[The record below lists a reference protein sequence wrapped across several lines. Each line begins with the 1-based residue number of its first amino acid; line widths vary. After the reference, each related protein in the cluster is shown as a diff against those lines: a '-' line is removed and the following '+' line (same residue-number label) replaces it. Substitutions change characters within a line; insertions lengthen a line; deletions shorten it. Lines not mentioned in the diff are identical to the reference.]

1 MEFNEILMMASEQ
14 QGVSSVPRRY
24 SLAVG
29 PPKKDPKVKGV
40 HSAAVQAF
48 LKRQEADRRKKELEE
63 KKRKEELLAK
73 RVELKHDRKAR
84 AMASRTKDNFCGYNG
99 IPVEEKPKRKQ
110 SCESRSDRNTE
121 EVECMTGD
129 EMEQFEYSQT
139 ESEHESEDYDEK
151 PSKTSVKPKAPPKS
165 APPQLNFMDLLKLAE
180 KKQYEPVEIK
190 VVKKTEE
197 RPMTAEELR
206 EREYLER
213 KNRKGVVLKEKKG
226 EKEMKHVASSCS
238 KKDLSQ
244 KEFLNA
250 KYSKHSTDKHSFS
263 KGSLPSQSGREK
275 KSSLP
280 SQSGSDK
287 KSSLPSQ
294 SGSDKKSKAP
304 ALSSKPKLTEKA
316 KPAIKGPLKSSSST
330 SHSKAPVCG
339 GGKHRLNSHTP
350 VLKTAANG
358 AQKQS
363 SVKDPSLKKT
373 ISHVKPTSVTAAQ
386 HESIKHSNSKQAS
399 SSSGTGGSLPR
410 TKSCLSTGPGRPGSS
425 LNTGHGLQSTSSK
438 MGPGRSGSSSGSGQR
453 SSSSSVGPGRPGS
466 SSSSVGPGRPGSSLG
481 MVPGRPGSSSGPV
494 RPGSGQSTGPG
505 RPSSTLNNG
514 LGRGSSSGP
523 GPGRPSSTS
532 VGNVKPKCTVV
543 SETISS
549 KNLVPRLSSGQVNG
563 MRPQQRPRIPPQGF
577 PRPLLPPITSKRPY
591 EDEDEDDSEMEDFI
605 DDEGEPQ
612 EEISRHIREIFG
624 YDRSRYKDESDYA
637 LRYMESSWKE
647 QQKEE
652 AKSLRLGMQ
661 EDLEEQR
668 REEEE
673 LKRKKQAKKLRTR

>member
-1 MEFNEILMMASEQ
+1 MEFSEILMVATEQ
-14 QGVSSVPRRY
+14 QGLSAVPKRY

-48 LKRQEADRRKKELEE
+48 LKRQEADRRKKDLAE

-99 IPVEEKPKRKQ
+99 IPVEEKPKRRQ
-110 SCESRSDRNTE
+110 ACESRSDRPTE
-121 EVECMTGD
+121 AVECMTGD

-139 ESEHESEDYDEK
+139 ESEHESENYEEK
-151 PSKTSVKPKAPPKS
+151 PSKASVKPKVSHKS
-165 APPQLNFMDLLKLAE
+165 APPQLNFTDLLKLAE

-226 EKEMKHVASSCS
+226 EKEMKHVIASGCS
-238 KKDLSQ
+238 KKDQSQ
-244 KEFLNA
+244 KVLINA
-250 KYSKHSTDKHSFS
+250 KLSKHSTDTHSFF
-263 KGSLPSQSGREK
+263 KGNVSSQT
-275 KSSLP
+275 
-280 SQSGSDK
+280 GSDK
-287 KSSLPSQ
+287 K
-294 SGSDKKSKAP
+294 DKGP
-304 ALSSKPKLTEKA
+304 ALSSKPKHNEKA
-316 KPAIKGPLKSSSST
+316 KPALKGPLKSSSSS
-330 SHSKAPVCG
+330 SHTKAADNG
-339 GGKHRLNSHTP
+339 GGKSGLNSHAL
-350 VLKTAANG
+350 VLKTAAN
-358 AQKQS
+358 AVPKQS
-363 SVKDPSLKKT
+363 SVKEPSLKKT
-373 ISHVKPTSVTAAQ
+373 FSHVKPTSVTATQ

-410 TKSCLSTGPGRPGSS
+410 KKSSLSTGPGRPGSN
-425 LNTGHGLQSTSSK
+425 LNTERGLQSTHSG
-438 MGPGRSGSSSGSGQR
+438 MGPGRSGSSSGSVQP
-453 SSSSSVGPGRPGS
+453 SSSSGVPRRPGS
-466 SSSSVGPGRPGSSLG
+466 SVGMG
-481 MVPGRPGSSSGPV
+481 PGRPGSSSGPM
-494 RPGSGQSTGPG
+494 RSGSGQSTGPG
-505 RPSSTLNNG
+505 RPSSMLNNE
-514 LGRGSSSGP
+514 LGKGISSGP
-523 GPGRPSSTS
+523 GPGWPSSTS
-532 VGNVKPKCTVV
+532 AGNIKPKCTVV

-549 KNLVPRLSSGQVNG
+549 KNLVPRQSSSQMNG
-563 MRPQQRPRIPPQGF
+563 MRPVAQQRPGILQQGF
-577 PRPLLPPITSKRPY
+577 RRPFLPVTSKRPY
-591 EDEDEDDSEMEDFI
+591 EDEDDDSEMDDFI

-612 EEISRHIREIFG
+612 EEISKHIREIFG
-624 YDRSRYKDESDYA
+624 YDRSKYKDESDYA